1 MCTGCSKT
9 HHRKLLK
16 YSQRIVSDLMRCV
29 FLTVSSLCPSQ
40 YRHIAMVLYVS
51 LCYPPLQG
59 DQFITDTQTWQYE
72 QWVISLPLW
81 FNLSHWFH
89 LWCHLENKMTMDYST
104 FLINSN
110 NRSFTCRI
118 GKRPLHMV
126 QHMILYFLFFS
137 QTFHSICLVSLN
149 NLHFV
154 YLIGNITRYFH
165 IQSYDCVIDK
175 PNITHIMFIRKESD
189 WELTR
194 ND

>member
-59 DQFITDTQTWQYE
+59 DQFLTDTQTWQYE
-72 QWVISLPLW
+72 QWVISLSLW

-89 LWCHLENKMTMDYST
+89 LRCHLENKMTMDYST

-110 NRSFTCRI
+110 NRFFTCRI

-137 QTFHSICLVSLN
+137 QTFHSVCLVSLN

-154 YLIGNITRYFH
+154 NLIGNITRYFH
-165 IQSYDCVIDK
+165 IQSYDCVI
-175 PNITHIMFIRKESD
+175 E
-189 WELTR
+189 
-194 ND
+194 

>member
-59 DQFITDTQTWQYE
+59 DQFLTDTQTWQYE
-72 QWVISLPLW
+72 QWVISLSLW

-137 QTFHSICLVSLN
+137 RTFQSVCLVSLN
-149 NLHFV
+149 NLW
-154 YLIGNITRYFH
+154 YILYIWLAI
-165 IQSYDCVIDK
+165 
-175 PNITHIMFIRKESD
+175 
-189 WELTR
+189 
-194 ND
+194 